1 MWWYILY
8 FSWRYQHSPPSCC
21 PYKNNPPHQGWQNWV
36 FHLTKSSRYC
46 EVSLSTTFSSAHNC
60 KQCSQ
65 VLNRRLQHML
75 ILQGWVSIS
84 LLWLFLS
91 CQILTYNT
99 ALVTYDLILAFPTEV
114 RCIWQRNLG
123 AGMIL
128 YISIRYGTV
137 LYMLL
142 VTFSTTLVP
151 EIVIVGVNKNI
162 SIPVLKLK
170 FLNYAVGVSIILF
183 TLSHSYYNFI

>member
-1 MWWYILY
+1 M
-8 FSWRYQHSPPSCC
+8 
-21 PYKNNPPHQGWQNWV
+21 
-36 FHLTKSSRYC
+36 
-46 EVSLSTTFSSAHNC
+46 
-60 KQCSQ
+60 
-65 VLNRRLQHML
+65 
-75 ILQGWVSIS
+75 
-84 LLWLFLS
+84 WLFLS

-114 RCIWQRNLG
+114 RCIWQRNWG
-123 AGMIL
+123 TGMIL